1 MTFLDTNIILRYLT
15 RDDEAKAKA
24 CFDLFQRVAEG
35 KETLITTEVVIAE
48 VAYVLASSK
57 NYHLSHED
65 IRARLLPILMLRG
78 LHVAQKQV
86 CVRALEIYASSPK
99 LDFED
104 AFSIALMEREK
115 VLDIYSY
122 DTDFDRF
129 SDITRKEP
137 GEPSQEEEAKEKA
150 A

>member
-15 RDDEAKAKA
+15 RDDEAKAQA

-35 KETLITTEVVIAE
+35 KETLITTELIIAE

-86 CVRALEIYASSPK
+86 CVRALEIYALSAK

-104 AFSIALMEREK
+104 AFSIAFMERRK
-115 VLDIYSY
+115 VLGIYSY
-122 DTDFDRF
+122 DTDFDNLP
-129 SDITRKEP
+129 DITRQEP
-137 GEPSQEEEAKEKA
+137 EVPALEEERA
-150 A
+150 

>member
-15 RDDEAKAKA
+15 RDDEIKAQA
-24 CFDLFQRVAEG
+24 CFELFQRVTTG
-35 KETLITTEVVIAE
+35 KETLITTEVIIAE

-65 IRARLLPILMLRG
+65 IRSRLLPILTLRG
-78 LHVAQKQV
+78 LHLAQKQV
-86 CVRALEIYASSPK
+86 CLRALELYAQHSD

-104 AFSIALMEREK
+104 AFSVSFMERETIRE
-115 VLDIYSY
+115 IYSY
-122 DTDFDRF
+122 DTDFDQF
-129 SDITRKEP
+129 PLITRQEP
-137 GEPSQEEEAKEKA
+137 QLTEQQA

>member
-15 RDDEAKAKA
+15 RDNEAKAQA
-24 CFDLFQRVAEG
+24 CFALFQRVVEG

-48 VAYVLASSK
+48 VAYVLASAK
-57 NYHLSHED
+57 NYHLSRED
-65 IRARLLPILMLRG
+65 IRARLLPILILRG

-86 CVRALEIYASSPK
+86 CLRALEIFASSAK

-104 AFSIALMEREK
+104 AFSIAFMEREK

-129 SDITRKEP
+129 SHITRQEP
-137 GEPSQEEEAKEKA
+137 EVPAQEEGRAT
-150 A
+150 

>member
-15 RDDEAKAKA
+15 RDDEAKAQA
-24 CFDLFQRVAEG
+24 CFDLFQRVVEG

-48 VAYVLASSK
+48 VAYVLASAK

-65 IRARLLPILMLRG
+65 ILARLLPILMLRG

-86 CVRALEIYASSPK
+86 CVRALEIYASSAK

-104 AFSIALMEREK
+104 AFSIAFMEREK

-129 SDITRKEP
+129 SDVTRKEP
-137 GEPSQEEEAKEKA
+137 EVPIQEEGRA